1 MRASDGAREHPH
13 GAPPAL
19 RRYELELISTY
30 GNMCGAEREG
40 GTPPPASG
48 ERRLKKGDRI
58 WQIAFGSGFKCNSAV
73 WQCLR
78 NH

>member
-1 MRASDGAREHPH
+1 MAPRCLIWHPAASYG
-13 GAPPAL
+13 
-19 RRYELELISTY
+19 RYELELISQY
-30 GNMCGAEREG
+30 GNECGAEREG
-40 GTPPPASG
+40 GVRPPVS
-48 ERRLKKGDRI
+48 RRLRRGDRI